1 MHCQVKVQI
10 ERNRRHTAEEMDLS
24 ARLLSGLSLTGEQQ
38 GDQVTQ
44 QEMDSGELRQLLA
57 NMSVTNQEGQTTSS
71 DFI

>member
-1 MHCQVKVQI
+1 MKVQI
-10 ERNRRHTAEEMDLS
+10 ERSRRHKAEEVDLS

-38 GDQVTQ
+38 AGQVAQ

-57 NMSVTNQEGQTTSS
+57 NMSVTKQEGQTTSS